1 MRKPNPH
8 SSIPAPGEGK
18 RGEEGYLGYLLRQ
31 AAGAHRL
38 RMDRALGDLGVT
50 QPQFATLTMLAA
62 YPGLSNADLARLALL
77 TPQTLSVIV
86 ANLERAGSLV
96 RKPHAVHGRIQHI
109 DLSDSGRALLRAC
122 RERVNTLEGELTA
135 GLSAEDE
142 RIVRRWLVGVAT
154 TDTAGD

>member
-1 MRKPNPH
+1 
-8 SSIPAPGEGK
+8 
-18 RGEEGYLGYLLRQ
+18 
-31 AAGAHRL
+31 
-38 RMDRALGDLGVT
+38 
-50 QPQFATLTMLAA
+50 
-62 YPGLSNADLARLALL
+62 
-77 TPQTLSVIV
+77 
-86 ANLERAGSLV
+86 V

-122 RERVNTLEGELTA
+122 RERVNRLEGELAA

>member
-1 MRKPNPH
+1 MRKPNPPP
-8 SSIPAPGEGK
+8 SIPAPGEGK

-122 RERVNTLEGELTA
+122 RERVNRLEGELTS

-142 RIVRRWLVGVAT
+142 RLVRRWLVGVAT